1 MTGSPADALVHLE
14 LQTNDLLR
22 ARTFLEQLFG
32 WRAETVRVG
41 GHPYVTLDL
50 GGEIGGGIVERGTGR
65 SEWIPY
71 VEVFDV
77 EEAAERGSWSHGGAR
92 AARGTGGM
100 AKCARR
106 ARGRRDRPVA
116 AEAMSREVDA
126 GGGGEP

>member
-65 SEWIPY
+65 SDWIPY

-77 EEAAERGSWSHGGAR
+77 EEAAERGCLLGATVVLAPR
-92 AARGTGGM
+92 EGPAGWRSVLAA
-100 AKCARR
+100 
-106 ARGRRDRPVA
+106 PA
-116 AEAMSREVDA
+116 A
-126 GGGGEP
+126 GEIALWQPKR